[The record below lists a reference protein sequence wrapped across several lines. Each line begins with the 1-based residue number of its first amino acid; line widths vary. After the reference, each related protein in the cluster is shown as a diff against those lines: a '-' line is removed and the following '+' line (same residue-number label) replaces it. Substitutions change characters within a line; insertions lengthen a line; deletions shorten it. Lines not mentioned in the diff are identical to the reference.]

1 MIVEFKIP
9 ILGVK
14 VWIWIAI
21 QLKGFIATA
30 YTCSKNAT
38 CVYIYIYMAREKRMQ
53 RDQWPMNLT
62 AFSLISPPLKPNI
75 SQKLWPW
82 YPSYGHQKEFYYISY
97 YNREI
102 IVYSRSTINAYSLF
116 SHKWWTPLIKFMV
129 GSTIH
134 VRGGNTH
141 LWYSE
146 ST

>member
-38 CVYIYIYMAREKRMQ
+38 CVYIYMAREKRMQ

-102 IVYSRSTINAYSLF
+102 IVYSRSTINAYSLL

-141 LWYSE
+141 LWYSG